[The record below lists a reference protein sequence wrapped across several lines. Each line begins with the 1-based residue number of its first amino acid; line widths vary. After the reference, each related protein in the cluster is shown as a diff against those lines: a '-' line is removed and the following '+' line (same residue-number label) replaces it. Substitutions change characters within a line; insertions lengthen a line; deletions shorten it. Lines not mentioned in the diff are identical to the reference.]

1 MARPY
6 RKYTREMMSD
16 AVTNSTSVTG
26 VLRYL
31 GLNQA
36 GGTHAHISRTIK
48 RFELD
53 TSHFV
58 RRASGGHH
66 RRLSPGQILVRIPR
80 GSRRTQPH
88 LLRRALSEI
97 GRPYCCELCKNA
109 GTWMGRALQLVIDHV
124 DGDYHN
130 NEADN
135 LRYLCPNCHA
145 QTDSFAGRSK
155 NKYAH
160 VLPDPVR
167 IRDDRG

>member
-1 MARPY
+1 
-6 RKYTREMMSD
+6 
-16 AVTNSTSVTG
+16 
-26 VLRYL
+26 
-31 GLNQA
+31 
-36 GGTHAHISRTIK
+36 
-48 RFELD
+48 
-53 TSHFV
+53 
-58 RRASGGHH
+58 
-66 RRLSPGQILVRIPR
+66 
-80 GSRRTQPH
+80 
-88 LLRRALSEI
+88 
-97 GRPYCCELCKNA
+97 
-109 GTWMGRALQLVIDHV
+109 MGRALQLVIDHV